1 MVRSTCCHMIQEF
14 GDCMG
19 HPEAAEFEEASI
31 DAEDGQPTCC
41 FSFPQDTTAIQ

>member
-1 MVRSTCCHMIQEF
+1 MIQEF

-31 DAEDGQPTCC
+31 DAEDG
-41 FSFPQDTTAIQ
+41 